1 MALSEID
8 AKQIQKISN
17 VTGTVPTMGVSPDY
31 TDGTW
36 STEDIYRGEFF
47 LNDPDGRLWIGTV
60 NGPIEIGAGIWS
72 RVGED
77 IVAVEN
83 AITSPLIYPNILPP
97 ADAVSDLGSSAL
109 KWNDLYVGAI
119 SYGNEGTKW
128 MFKEIEIG
136 DWNMNYSAAGSD
148 TVSVAHGLSATEW
161 KTARDFGAII
171 RNDLDTEYSD
181 FTSKDTAA
189 NGQMNF
195 YIESTNFV
203 LYHRPNFNTTNYDAT
218 SYNRGW
224 ITFMYQPD

>member
-83 AITSPLIYPNILPP
+83 AITSPLIYP
-97 ADAVSDLGSSAL
+97 
-109 KWNDLYVGAI
+109 
-119 SYGNEGTKW
+119 
-128 MFKEIEIG
+128 
-136 DWNMNYSAAGSD
+136 
-148 TVSVAHGLSATEW
+148 
-161 KTARDFGAII
+161 
-171 RNDLDTEYSD
+171 
-181 FTSKDTAA
+181 
-189 NGQMNF
+189 
-195 YIESTNFV
+195 
-203 LYHRPNFNTTNYDAT
+203 T
-218 SYNRGW
+218 SYRPLMQLVTLDRLPSSGMICTLELYLTATRAPNGCSRR
-224 ITFMYQPD
+224 